1 MHIAIKITIDNILTL
16 NPIYVD
22 NLMHLRVNAHVVQ
35 HLMEFVVD
43 LDAGHMVLMELT
55 VMEILM

>member
-22 NLMHLRVNAHVVQ
+22 NLMHLRANAHVVLR
-35 HLMEFVVD
+35 LMEFVVD
-43 LDAGHMVLMELT
+43 LDAGHLVLMELT